1 MHVITLQSRVGT
13 SVQHGYFGSKKFC
26 AELRYKIKKM
36 TVLVRAPSANTLG
49 LYPNLDTRPPILALP
64 SSLPSRQVRK
74 ETIHSIRTGGRF
86 NTKIEL
92 SKPV

>member
-1 MHVITLQSRVGT
+1 MATLGRK
-13 SVQHGYFGSKKFC
+13 HFC
-26 AELRYKIKKM
+26 TAELRYKILKM
-36 TVLVRAPSANTLG
+36 TQAPSANTLG
-49 LYPNLDTRPPILALP
+49 LYPDLDTRPPILALS

-74 ETIHSIRTGGRF
+74 ETIHSIRTDGRF